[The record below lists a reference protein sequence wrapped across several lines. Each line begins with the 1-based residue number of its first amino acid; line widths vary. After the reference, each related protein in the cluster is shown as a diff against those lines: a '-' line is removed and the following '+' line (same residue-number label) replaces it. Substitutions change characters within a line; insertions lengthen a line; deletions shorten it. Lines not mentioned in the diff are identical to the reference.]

1 MINFFKAKN
10 KNLTNEAQKALEEE
24 TQHIAK
30 QPLDEETSKNL
41 ELELKKHELEL
52 KKQELKNQEQELKNQ
67 EKEAETQSFIARG
80 VFYLSALSVL
90 SLYAFAG
97 LCLFTGKNEDAKNLL
112 NSAMNGTTYLTTA
125 VIAYYF
131 GTKKHQK

>member
-1 MINFFKAKN
+1 MINFFKAKK

-24 TQHIAK
+24 TQHITK
-30 QPLDEETSKNL
+30 QPLDEETRKNVEL
-41 ELELKKHELEL
+41 ELQKLELKKH
-52 KKQELKNQEQELKNQ
+52 ELKNQEQELKNQ

-80 VFYLSALSVL
+80 VFYLSTLSLV

-97 LCLFTGKNEDAKNLL
+97 LCLYTGKNEDAKNLL

-131 GTKKHQK
+131 GAKKHHK

>member
-1 MINFFKAKN
+1 MISFFKAKN

-30 QPLDEETSKNL
+30 QPLDEETRKNV
-41 ELELKKHELEL
+41 ELELQKLDLKKH
-52 KKQELKNQEQELKNQ
+52 ELKNQEQELKNQ

-80 VFYLSALSVL
+80 VIYMSTLSLL

-97 LCLFTGKNEDAKNLL
+97 LCLYSGKNEDAKNFL
-112 NSAMNGTTYLTTA
+112 NSATNGTTYLTTA

-131 GTKKHQK
+131 GAKKHQK